1 MKQIPYIILILF
13 LFTATLPIPAAAEGS
28 ADSRDVQIHCTF
40 PGIVLEAGESTEFTL
55 TVTNN
60 GNADPKKFWV
70 ETFGESSDWEYH
82 FLNGETEIT
91 RAAIPTGSTQTI
103 GFTVRT
109 TSDTP
114 VGEYHVKVHI
124 GNGYCWLYIT
134 ISETHAGERGVLKL
148 TTVNELGEAVKGA
161 TVAVMEDK
169 STEPVMTI
177 QTSTD
182 GKIRSELPHGDY
194 TLVITKDGY
203 HSALPVEVGV
213 NSGLET
219 DAGNILLE
227 KMNTAVE
234 VSYKTLSITTS
245 LEKNPVFVMNLK
257 NIGRADS
264 IFGLD
269 ATGMPEDWFTRF
281 KESENSGESLSEI
294 FLYAGEEKT
303 LYLEVIPAY
312 GTEIGDYSITSVV
325 TSPDGDTYEEALDIT
340 LRGEYHLKAYP
351 DKYRYELGKGDKVT
365 FDVILKNTG
374 SAGAL
379 TNIRPEISAPD
390 GWTATISPK
399 TIASLGPGE
408 AETIAVTV
416 IPPSNIAASEYKVT
430 LKVTSDQAETSDDLR
445 MVVKESSFVT
455 VIGLLL
461 LVGVCGGVWYAFR
474 KHQRR

>member
-1 MKQIPYIILILF
+1 MKQIPYLILILL
-13 LFTATLPIPAAAEGS
+13 LFTAALPIPAAADGS

-40 PGIVLEAGESTEFTL
+40 PGIVLEAGESTEFAL

-103 GFTVRT
+103 SFTVKT
-109 TSDTP
+109 SSDTP
-114 VGEYHVKVHI
+114 VDEYHVKVHI

-134 ISETHAGERGVLKL
+134 IAKTHAGERGVLKL
-148 TTVNELGEAVKGA
+148 ATVNELGEAVKGA

-169 STEPVMTI
+169 STEPVMSI

-203 HSALPVEVGV
+203 HSALPVDVEV

-234 VSYKTLSITTS
+234 VSYRTLSITTS
-245 LEKNPVFVMNLK
+245 LDKNPVFVMNLK

-264 IFGLD
+264 IFSLD

-325 TSPDGDTYEEALDIT
+325 TSADGDTYEEALDIT

-374 SAGAL
+374 SAGSL

-399 TIASLGPGE
+399 TIASLDPGE
-408 AETIAVTV
+408 SETIAVTV

-430 LKVTSDQAETSDDLR
+430 LKVTSDQTETSDDFR

-455 VIGLLL
+455 ILGLLL